1 MNSHKDPLPRPLTK
15 QQEEA
20 RLDSQTHRPSARV
33 PYEIVDTVTG
43 ESVVDFTTS
52 TQEMGNIG
60 GQMTLERSLP
70 LNRLGPGS
78 YQVTIRV
85 DDLVSRQTIS
95 PTAKFTVQ

>member
-1 MNSHKDPLPRPLTK
+1 
-15 QQEEA
+15 
-20 RLDSQTHRPSARV
+20 
-33 PYEIVDTVTG
+33 
-43 ESVVDFTTS
+43 VVDFTTS

-95 PTAKFTVQ
+95 PTARFTVQ

>member
-1 MNSHKDPLPRPLTK
+1 MNSHRDTLQQPRIDMR
-15 QQEEA
+15 QEA
-20 RLDSQTHRPSARV
+20 RLDSQTHQPSARV
-33 PYEIVDTVTG
+33 RHEIVNTVTG
-43 ESVVDFTTS
+43 KSVVDFTTS
-52 TQEMGNIG
+52 TQEMGNIS

-70 LNRLGPGS
+70 LDKLGPGS